1 MDGGGGV
8 YMGALELL
16 LLSLGVAMDAFAASV
31 CKGLAVKRVSLRR
44 MLACGLWFGA
54 FQALMPLLG
63 YLLGVRFQVAIARID
78 HWIAFVLLGCIG
90 VNMLR
95 EALGGDVAAL
105 DADFGVKS
113 MLPLAVATSIDALAL
128 GVTFACLDVA
138 IAPACLVIGGVTFLT
153 SALGAALG
161 GVFGARWKNRAEAA
175 GGAILILIGLK
186 ILIEHLIRG

>member
-1 MDGGGGV
+1 
-8 YMGALELL
+8 MGTLELL

-31 CKGLAVKRVSLRR
+31 CKGLAVKRVSLGR

-63 YLLGVRFQVAIARID
+63 YLLGVRFQSVIVRFD
-78 HWIAFVLLGCIG
+78 RWIAFVLLGCIG

-95 EALGGDVAAL
+95 EALGGEAAAL
-105 DADFGVKS
+105 DGGFGPRS
-113 MLPLAVATSIDALAL
+113 LLPLAVATSIDALAL
-128 GVTFACLDVA
+128 GVTFAFLRVA
-138 IAPACLVIGGVTFLT
+138 IVPACLMIGCVTCLT

>member
-1 MDGGGGV
+1 
-8 YMGALELL
+8 MGTLELL

-31 CKGLAVKRVSLRR
+31 CKGLAVKRVSLGR

-63 YLLGVRFQVAIARID
+63 YLLGVRFQSVIVRFD

-95 EALGGDVAAL
+95 EALGGEAAAL
-105 DADFGVKS
+105 DGGFGPRS
-113 MLPLAVATSIDALAL
+113 LLPLAVATSIDALAL
-128 GVTFACLDVA
+128 GVTFAFLRVA
-138 IAPACLVIGGVTFLT
+138 IVPACLMIGCVTCLT

-175 GGAILILIGLK
+175 GGAILILIDLK

>member
-1 MDGGGGV
+1 
-8 YMGALELL
+8 MGTLELL

-31 CKGLAVKRVSLRR
+31 CKGLAVRR
-44 MLACGLWFGA
+44 ISPRHILACGAYFGA

-63 YLLGVRFQVAIARID
+63 YLLGVRFQSVIVRFD
-78 HWIAFVLLGCIG
+78 HWIAFVLLGSIG

-105 DADFGVKS
+105 DGGFGPRS

-128 GVTFACLDVA
+128 GVTFACLDVD
-138 IAPACLVIGGVTFLT
+138 ILPACLMIGSVTCLT

-161 GVFGARWKNRAEAA
+161 GIFGAKWKNRAEAA
-175 GGAILILIGLK
+175 GGAILILIGAK
-186 ILIEHLIRG
+186 ILVEHLIRG

>member
-1 MDGGGGV
+1 
-8 YMGALELL
+8 MGTLELY

-31 CKGLAVKRVSLRR
+31 CKGLAARRISPGR

-128 GVTFACLDVA
+128 GVTF
-138 IAPACLVIGGVTFLT
+138 LT

>member
-1 MDGGGGV
+1 
-8 YMGALELL
+8 MGTLELL

-31 CKGLAVKRVSLRR
+31 CKGLAARRISPGR
-44 MLACGLWFGA
+44 MLTCGLWFGA

-63 YLLGVRFQVAIARID
+63 YLLGVRFQSAIARID

-138 IAPACLVIGGVTFLT
+138 IAPACLVIGGVTFLA

>member
-1 MDGGGGV
+1 
-8 YMGALELL
+8 MGTLELL

-31 CKGLAVKRVSLRR
+31 CKGLAVKRVSLGR

-63 YLLGVRFQVAIARID
+63 YLLGVRFQSVIVRFD
-78 HWIAFVLLGCIG
+78 RWIAFVLLGCIG

-95 EALGGDVAAL
+95 EALGGEAAAL
-105 DADFGVKS
+105 DGGFGPRS
-113 MLPLAVATSIDALAL
+113 LLPLAVATSIDALAL
-128 GVTFACLDVA
+128 GVTFACLDVDVV
-138 IAPACLVIGGVTFLT
+138 PACMCIGCVTFFT

>member
-1 MDGGGGV
+1 
-8 YMGALELL
+8 MGAPELL

-31 CKGLAVKRVSLRR
+31 CKGLAVKRVTMGR

-63 YLLGVRFQVAIARID
+63 YLLGVRFQAAIARID

-138 IAPACLVIGGVTFLT
+138 IAPACLVIGGVTFLA

>member
-1 MDGGGGV
+1 
-8 YMGALELL
+8 MGALELL

-31 CKGLAVKRVSLRR
+31 CKGLAARRVSIGR

-63 YLLGVRFQVAIARID
+63 YLLGVRFQFAIARID
-78 HWIAFVLLGCIG
+78 HWIAFLLLGCIG
-90 VNMLR
+90 ANMLR
-95 EALGGDVAAL
+95 EALGGDVAVL

-128 GVTFACLDVA
+128 GVTFACLDVD

-161 GVFGARWKNRAEAA
+161 GTFGARWKNRAEAA

>member
-1 MDGGGGV
+1 
-8 YMGALELL
+8 MGTLELY

-63 YLLGVRFQVAIARID
+63 YLLGVRFQAAIERYD
-78 HWIAFVLLGCIG
+78 HWIAFILLGCIG
-90 VNMLR
+90 LNMLR
-95 EALGGDVAAL
+95 EALGGGVAAL

-138 IAPACLVIGGVTFLT
+138 IAPACLVIGGVTFLA

-161 GVFGARWKNRAEAA
+161 GVFGERWKNRAEAA

>member
-1 MDGGGGV
+1 
-8 YMGALELL
+8 MGEMELL

-31 CKGLAVKRVSLRR
+31 CKGLAARRVSIGR

-63 YLLGVRFQVAIARID
+63 YLLGVRFQTAIARID

-105 DADFGVKS
+105 DESFGPRS

-128 GVTFACLDVA
+128 GVTFACLDVD
-138 IAPACLVIGGVTFLT
+138 IAPACLCIGSVTCLT
-153 SALGAALG
+153 SALGVALG
-161 GVFGARWKNRAEAA
+161 GAFGARWKMRAEAA

-186 ILIEHLIRG
+186 ILIEHLIRS